1 MFHEDDNRPV
11 PGWIKALLAV
21 LSVVFLVLQGKT
33 LLGAGGI
40 MEKYTLIEGFTQ
52 FDDLML
58 ADPLTAAGLWD
69 LLFLLVAFVIV
80 ILNGVPRG
88 PRYVLTCT
96 VLIILALVY
105 PGAAA
110 LAFLLLFWRRLGQF
124 RP

>member
-1 MFHEDDNRPV
+1 
-11 PGWIKALLAV
+11 
-21 LSVVFLVLQGKT
+21 
-33 LLGAGGI
+33 

-69 LLFLLVAFVIV
+69 FLFLLVAFVIV

-88 PRYVLTCT
+88 PRYGLTCT
-96 VLIILALVY
+96 ALIILSLVY

-110 LAFLLLFWRRLGQF
+110 LVFLLVYWRKLGQF